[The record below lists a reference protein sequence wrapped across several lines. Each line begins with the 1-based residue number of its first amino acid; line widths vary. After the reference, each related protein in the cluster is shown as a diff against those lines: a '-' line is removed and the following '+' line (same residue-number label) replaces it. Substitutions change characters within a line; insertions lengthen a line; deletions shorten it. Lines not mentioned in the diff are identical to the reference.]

1 MTKPGMKIVA
11 ILLFISFAVIPSLF
25 CEDAGITQLVDKYKN
40 DTDVQRAEVVKEYLG
55 KKITVSGTVNNV
67 SSENTFDVVNDI
79 ERNYY
84 KVVTDVENTAVGNP
98 YRAVLIYKDQAT
110 VEKINKGQKITF
122 SGNVIKVSDDRLYI
136 SVWLSADELTE
147 HEIELFK

>member
-1 MTKPGMKIVA
+1 MTKPGMRIVA

-25 CEDAGITQLVDKYKN
+25 CEDVGIDRLVDRYKN
-40 DTDVQRAEVVKEYLG
+40 DTDVQKAEVVKEYLG
-55 KKITVSGTVNNV
+55 KKISVSGMVNNV

-84 KVVTDVENTAVGNP
+84 KVVTDVENTAAGNP
-98 YRAVLIYKDQAT
+98 YRAVLIYKNKDDAA
-110 VEKINKGQKITF
+110 KINKGQKITF
-122 SGNVIKVSDDRLYI
+122 SGNIIKITDDRLYI

-147 HEIELFK
+147 HEIGLFK